1 MVIAPWYF
9 ELLDVVKVE
18 ITTIWS
24 FRILIQF
31 WTHIFVQLGFYW
43 PRCFSLYSL
52 WVEKKKKQEISKFA
66 WHFPCFFFLFLY
78 KPAWWINNHIW
89 FFLGVPQRTL
99 KVSSTGK
106 KFFQIVFSR
115 PQGFLICAFYLAV
128 KILCEIH
135 RRSGNLLTFNFKNN
149 Q

>member
-1 MVIAPWYF
+1 MVFQNINLILNSYF
-9 ELLDVVKVE
+9 CAIGFLLTKMFQLV
-18 ITTIWS
+18 
-24 FRILIQF
+24 LIMS
-31 WTHIFVQLGFYW
+31 
-43 PRCFSLYSL
+43 RK
-52 WVEKKKKQEISKFA
+52 EKKQEISKFA

>member
-1 MVIAPWYF
+1 MIFQNINLILDSYF
-9 ELLDVVKVE
+9 CAIGFLLTKMFQLV
-18 ITTIWS
+18 
-24 FRILIQF
+24 LIMS
-31 WTHIFVQLGFYW
+31 
-43 PRCFSLYSL
+43 RK
-52 WVEKKKKQEISKFA
+52 EKKTRDFQICLTLSL
-66 WHFPCFFFLFLY
+66 FFFLFLY